1 MSEAAATPPAT
12 GVGAVAPAAG
22 TTVEH
27 AAWHTGLSEELK
39 GYATP
44 KGWKDVGSVVDSY
57 RNLEKLVGVKEKL
70 LQVPDDLGDA
80 KSMEAVWNRLGR
92 PEKAEGYGIKTADEK
107 FDKWAADTFHKA
119 GVSGNQAKAILESLN
134 NFTTA
139 ENTAAEG
146 TIKAQN
152 EQKINALKGE
162 WGAAY
167 EQNLNVA
174 KAAAKQ
180 FGITA
185 EAVTK
190 LEQAMGFADC
200 MKFLQNVG
208 SKVGEASFHSGTGAA
223 ANSNVI
229 LAPAQAKEKI
239 NSLINNK
246 EFAKKYMA
254 GDLQAK
260 NEMEKLNKMAVGT
273 YE

>member
-1 MSEAAATPPAT
+1 MSEAATGTTT
-12 GVGAVAPAAG
+12 GVGTAAPAAG
-22 TTVEH
+22 TTVEPVS
-27 AAWHTGLSEELK
+27 WQVGLSDELK

-80 KSMEAVWNRLGR
+80 KSMENVWNRLGR
-92 PEKAEGYGIKTADEK
+92 PEKPEGYGFKAEDVK
-107 FDKWAADTFHKA
+107 FDKWAKDTFHKA
-119 GVSGNQAKAILESLN
+119 GMTANQAELVMKSLN
-134 NFTTA
+134 DYDVTQSA
-139 ENTAAEG
+139 EAEG
-146 TIKAQN
+146 TFKAQN
-152 EQKINALKGE
+152 EQKIGALKTE

-167 EQNLNVA
+167 EQNVNVA

-180 FGITA
+180 FGIDA
-185 EAVTK
+185 EIVSK
-190 LEQAMGFADC
+190 LEQAMGFADT

-208 SKVGEASFHSGTGAA
+208 SKVGEASFHTGTGAA
-223 ANSNVI
+223 ASSNTI

-239 NSLINNK
+239 NSLINDK

-254 GDLQAK
+254 GDVQAK